1 MKYLMPLLIVL
12 ILTTTVSAKK
22 YTRAIRSCFY
32 VATPT
37 TPIYST
43 PIYST
48 PIYSTPIYSTPAI
61 HSMPMHSTHGR
72 SKQNPRY
79 RTECGPNGCRRVYY

>member
-48 PIYSTPIYSTPAI
+48 PAI